1 MTIAVHVTHEAV
13 HKMGGIGTVLE
24 GLITSPRY
32 QEEVSRTILVGP
44 LFEARLSAKDML
56 GPGGKLIYSSL
67 DGLDEIDG
75 QRRFGRVCKRYGVGL
90 VYGTRV
96 LREEWT
102 GRSVDV
108 EVLLVDVVNM
118 NPGPLNEYKGQLH
131 ERFSLHS
138 DRYEFIW
145 DFEQYLRLALPGF
158 EALRCLVGE
167 EPKDPVVI
175 FGHEFM
181 GVPMALRA
189 LMEGDPRF
197 AAVFYAHEVATSRR
211 IVEDHPAH
219 DTMFY
224 NVMDKAGLDGVYLE
238 DVFGSQDGF
247 FKHGLV
253 EASRFCDSVFAVGQF
268 VMQELKFL
276 SKEYAAKEIDLV
288 PNGIPAMD
296 ASEEELRRSRGL
308 LQDYAEELLGWRPTY
323 VFSHVARLVNSKA
336 FWRDVDVLGQM
347 DRRLLESGESAVLY
361 LLSTEGAVR
370 STEDVMRMER
380 DYGWPWAHRVG
391 YPDLTGSEI
400 GLNWFLQDYNRRSR
414 ATKIVFVNQFGWDRA
429 RCGERMPEEMSF
441 VDLRKGSDVE
451 FGQSIYEPFG
461 ISQLEPLTF
470 GAICVP
476 SSVCGCVAFA
486 QQQGA
491 EQARES
497 LVVADFVSMNESA
510 ASPGILLKLSSEEF
524 DKVGKA
530 TVRSVAEQLVD
541 RLRRSN
547 EMHTRPAGNAYE
559 FAKRMSWDTI
569 VADFFIPAVHK
580 AAKRAAERVRPK

>member
-67 DGLDEIDG
+67 DGLDEEG
-75 QRRFGRVCKRYGVGL
+75 WQRRFGRVCKRYGVGL

-96 LREEWT
+96 LREEWA

-118 NPGPLNEYKGQLH
+118 SPGPLNEYKGQLH
-131 ERFSLHS
+131 ERFNLHS

-145 DFEQYLRLALPGF
+145 DFEQYVRLALPGF
-158 EALRCLVGE
+158 EALRCLVGKE
-167 EPKDPVVI
+167 LKEPVVI

-181 GVPMALRA
+181 GVPMALRG
-189 LMEGDPRF
+189 LMEDDPRF
-197 AAVFYAHEVATSRR
+197 AAVFHAHEVATSRR

-224 NVMDKAGLDGVYLE
+224 NVMDKASKAGVYLG

-247 FKHGLV
+247 FKHRLV

-268 VMQELKFL
+268 VREELGFL
-276 SKEYAAKEIDLV
+276 SPEYAAKDVDLV

-296 ASEEELRRSRGL
+296 ASEEELKMRDL
-308 LQDYAEELLGWRPTY
+308 LQDYAERLLGWRPTY

-336 FWRDVDVLGQM
+336 FWRDVDVLDQM
-347 DRRLLESGESAVLY
+347 DGKLLESGESAVLY

-380 DYGWPWAHRVG
+380 DYGWPWTHQVG

-400 GLNWFLQDYNRRSR
+400 GLNRFLQDFNRRSR
-414 ATKIVFVNQFGWDRA
+414 AIKIVFVNQFGWERA
-429 RCGERMPEEMSF
+429 RCGERMPEDMGF
-441 VDLRKGSDVE
+441 VDLRRGADVE

-486 QQQGA
+486 QQQGPD
-491 EQARES
+491 QAGES
-497 LVVADFVSMNESA
+497 LVVADFVSMNETG
-510 ASPGILLKLSSEEF
+510 ASPDVLLKLSSEEF
-524 DKVGKA
+524 DNVGKA
-530 TVRSVAEQLVD
+530 TTRTVGNQLLD
-541 RLRRSN
+541 RLRRSE
-547 EMHTRPAGNAYE
+547 EMHTRPAGSAYE
-559 FAKRMSWDTI
+559 LAERMSWDTI
-569 VADFFIPAVHK
+569 AADFFIPAMHK
-580 AAKRAAERVRPK
+580 AAKRAAERARPR